1 MPRFF
6 VPNSAIG
13 AHPDGTKTVMICG
26 EDALHITKSL
36 RMKTGEKLEVCD
48 MGRREYSCVI
58 TDVGETVFALVT
70 DEKES
75 DTEPPYTATLYQ
87 ALVKG
92 DKFDTVVQ
100 KAVECG
106 VTKII
111 PIITDRCVV
120 RLDKK
125 GAAKKAERWQRIA
138 LEAAKQCGRSIIP
151 EIGELMTFKEAME
164 CVPQGF
170 VAMVPFCYEAERG
183 YTLPSALA
191 NAPDAPSVSIVIGS
205 EDGFSVAEAEYAEEK
220 GLKSIGLGKRI
231 LRTET
236 ASSFV
241 LACISYEFEL

>member
-6 VPNSAIG
+6 IPNSAVG
-13 AHPDGTKTVMICG
+13 VRDDGTKTVMICG
-26 EDALHITKSL
+26 EDAMHITKSL
-36 RMKTGEKLEVCD
+36 RMKPGEKLDVCD

-58 TDVGETVFALVT
+58 TEIGEEVFADVLN
-70 DEKES
+70 ENNS
-75 DTEPPYTATLYQ
+75 DTEPPYTAVLYQ

-106 VTKII
+106 VTKIVPFI
-111 PIITDRCVV
+111 SDRCVV

-125 GAAKKAERWQRIA
+125 GAAKKSERWQRIA

-151 EIGELMTFKEAME
+151 EICPLMTYKEAIE
-164 CVPQGF
+164 AASKATIPL
-170 VAMVPFCYEAERG
+170 FCYEAEKG
-183 YTLPSALA
+183 TTLPQALK
-191 NAPDAPSVSIVIGS
+191 NAPEDSEISIVIGS
-205 EDGFSVAEAEYAEEK
+205 EGGFSVSEAEYAANNGMK
-220 GLKSIGLGKRI
+220 CVGLGKRI

-241 LACISYEFEL
+241 LACLCYELEL

>member
-6 VPNSAIG
+6 IPNSAVG
-13 AHPDGTKTVMICG
+13 VRDDGTKTVMICG
-26 EDALHITKSL
+26 EDALHIVKSL
-36 RMKTGEKLEVCD
+36 RMKAGEKLDVCD

-58 TDVGETVFALVT
+58 TDVGETVFAEVT
-70 DEKES
+70 DERYS
-75 DTEPPYTATLYQ
+75 DTEPPYTAVLYQ

-106 VTKII
+106 VSKII
-111 PIITDRCVV
+111 PVITDRCVV

-151 EIGELMTFKEAME
+151 EIGELMTFKEA
-164 CVPQGF
+164 
-170 VAMVPFCYEAERG
+170 VADASKADIPLFCYEAERG
-183 YTLPSALA
+183 YTLSDALA
-191 NAPDAPSVSIVIGS
+191 NTKAEPTVAIVIGS
-205 EDGFSVAEAEYAEEK
+205 EGGFSVSEAKHAIEK
-220 GLKSIGLGKRI
+220 GMKCVGLGKRI

-241 LACISYEFEL
+241 LACLCYEFEL

>member
-6 VPNSAIG
+6 IPSSAVG
-13 AHPDGTKTVMICG
+13 VRDDGSKTVMICG
-26 EDALHITKSL
+26 EDALHIVRSL
-36 RMKTGEKLEVCD
+36 RMKAGEKLDVCD
-48 MGRREYSCVI
+48 MTRREYSCVI
-58 TDVGETVFALVT
+58 KEVGETVFADVVS
-70 DEKES
+70 EKDS
-75 DTEPPYTATLYQ
+75 DTEPPYTAVLYQ

-111 PIITDRCVV
+111 PVLTDRCVV

-151 EIGELMTFKEAME
+151 EIGELMTFKEA
-164 CVPQGF
+164 VDDAAKADIPL
-170 VAMVPFCYEAERG
+170 FCYEAERG
-183 YTLPSALA
+183 YTLSEALA
-191 NAPDAPSVSIVIGS
+191 GAKQQPEISVFIGS
-205 EDGFSVAEAEYAEEK
+205 EGGFSVSEAEYAENH
-220 GLKSIGLGKRI
+220 GLKSVGLGKRI

-241 LACISYEFEL
+241 LACLCYEFEL

>member
-6 VPNSAIG
+6 IPNSAVG
-13 AHPDGTKTVMICG
+13 VRDDGSKTVMICG
-26 EDALHITKSL
+26 EDALHIARSL
-36 RMKTGEKLEVCD
+36 RMKAGEKLDVCD
-48 MGRREYSCVI
+48 MTRREYSCVI
-58 TDVGETVFALVT
+58 TEVGETVFADVVS
-70 DEKES
+70 EKDS
-75 DTEPPYTATLYQ
+75 DTEPPYTAVLYQ

-111 PIITDRCVV
+111 PVLTDRCVV

-151 EIGELMTFKEAME
+151 EIGELMTFKEA
-164 CVPQGF
+164 VDDAAKADIPL
-170 VAMVPFCYEAERG
+170 FCYEAERG
-183 YTLPSALA
+183 YTLSEALA
-191 NAPDAPSVSIVIGS
+191 GAKQQPEISVFIGS
-205 EDGFSVAEAEYAEEK
+205 EGGFSVSEAEYAENH
-220 GLKSIGLGKRI
+220 GLKSVGLGKRI

-241 LACISYEFEL
+241 LACLCYEFEL

>member
-6 VPNSAIG
+6 IPNSAVGIR
-13 AHPDGTKTVMICG
+13 PDGIKTIMICG
-26 EDALHITKSL
+26 EDAFHITKSL
-36 RMKTGEKLEVCD
+36 RMKAGEKIDVCD
-48 MGRREYSCVI
+48 MGRREYTCTI
-58 TDVGETVFALVT
+58 TETGETVFAEVIS
-70 DEKES
+70 EKNS
-75 DTEPPYTATLYQ
+75 DTEPPYTAVLYQ

-111 PIITDRCVV
+111 PVITDRCVV

-151 EIGELMTFKEAME
+151 EIGELMTFKEALDDASKADI
-164 CVPQGF
+164 PL
-170 VAMVPFCYEAERG
+170 FCYEAERG
-183 YTLPSALA
+183 CTLSDALS
-191 NAPDAPSVSIVIGS
+191 NAPENPSVSIVIGS
-205 EDGFSVAEAEYAEEK
+205 EGGFSVSEAELAVQK
-220 GLKSIGLGKRI
+220 GLNCVGLGKRI

-241 LACISYEFEL
+241 LACLCYEFEL

>member
-13 AHPDGTKTVMICG
+13 TRPDGSKTVMICG

-36 RMKTGEKLEVCD
+36 RMKAGEKLEVCD

-58 TDVGETVFALVT
+58 SEVGETVFALVT
-70 DEKES
+70 DEKNS

-151 EIGELMTFKEAME
+151 EIGELMTFREAME
-164 CVPQGF
+164 DASKADIPL
-170 VAMVPFCYEAERG
+170 FCYEAERG

-191 NAPDAPSVSIVIGS
+191 NAPESPSVSIVIGS
-205 EDGFSVAEAEYAEEK
+205 EGGFSVAEAEYAEEK
-220 GLKSIGLGKRI
+220 GLRSIGLGKRI

-236 ASSFV
+236 ASSFL

>member
-6 VPNSAIG
+6 IPNSAIG
-13 AHPDGTKTVMICG
+13 TRDDGTKTVMICG
-26 EDALHITKSL
+26 EDAMHIAKSL
-36 RMKTGEKLEVCD
+36 RMKAGEKLDVCD
-48 MGRREYSCVI
+48 MGRREYTCVL
-58 TDVGETVFALVT
+58 TEVGETVIADVIS
-70 DEKES
+70 EKDS
-75 DTEPPYTATLYQ
+75 DTEPPYTAILYQ

-106 VTKII
+106 VTKIVPFI
-111 PIITDRCVV
+111 SDRCVV

-151 EIGELMTFKEAME
+151 EICPLMTYKEAISAASE
-164 CVPQGF
+164 ADIPL
-170 VAMVPFCYEAERG
+170 FCYEAERG
-183 YTLPSALA
+183 YTLPSALK
-191 NAPDAPSVSIVIGS
+191 DAPPSPTISIMIGS
-205 EDGFSVAEAEYAEEK
+205 EGGFSVAEADFAIEK
-220 GLKSIGLGKRI
+220 SMKCVGLGKRI

-241 LACISYEFEL
+241 LACLCYELEL

>member
-6 VPNSAIG
+6 IPNSAVG
-13 AHPDGTKTVMICG
+13 VRPDGSKTVIICG

-36 RMKTGEKLEVCD
+36 RMKVGEKLDVCD
-48 MGRREYSCVI
+48 MGRREYSCII
-58 TDVGETVFALVT
+58 TEVGETVFADVT
-70 DEKES
+70 VEKES
-75 DTEPPYTATLYQ
+75 DTEPPYTAVLYQ

-111 PIITDRCVV
+111 PFITDRCVV

-151 EIGELMTFKEAME
+151 EIGELMTFKEAIE
-164 CVPQGF
+164 DASKADIPL
-170 VAMVPFCYEAERG
+170 FCYEAERG
-183 YTLPSALA
+183 HSLPSALA
-191 NAPDAPSVSIVIGS
+191 DAPEHPLISIVIGS
-205 EDGFSVAEAEYAEEK
+205 EGGFSVAEEEYAETN
-220 GLKSIGLGKRI
+220 GMKSVGLGKRI

-241 LACISYEFEL
+241 LACVSYEFEL

>member
-6 VPNSAIG
+6 IPNSAIG
-13 AHPDGTKTVMICG
+13 IRDDGTKTVRICG

-36 RMKTGEKLEVCD
+36 RMKAGEKLEVCD
-48 MGRREYSCVI
+48 MGRREYSCII
-58 TDVGETVFALVT
+58 TEVGETVFADVT
-70 DEKES
+70 EEKDS
-75 DTEPPYTATLYQ
+75 DTEPPYTAVLYQ

-125 GAAKKAERWQRIA
+125 GAAKKSERWQRIA
-138 LEAAKQCGRSIIP
+138 LEAAKQCGRSIVP
-151 EIGELMTFKEAME
+151 EIGDLMTFKEA
-164 CVPQGF
+164 VNDAASADIPL
-170 VAMVPFCYEAERG
+170 FCYEAERG
-183 YTLPSALA
+183 YTLPSALSD
-191 NAPDAPSVSIVIGS
+191 APNAPSVSIVIGS
-205 EDGFSVAEAEYAEEK
+205 EGGFSVSEAQYAAENGMK
-220 GLKSIGLGKRI
+220 CVGLGKRI

-241 LACISYEFEL
+241 LACISYKFEL

>member
-1 MPRFF
+1 LPRFF
-6 VPNSAIG
+6 IPNSAVG
-13 AHPDGTKTVMICG
+13 TRPDGTKTIMICG
-26 EDALHITKSL
+26 EDAVHIVKSL
-36 RMKTGEKLEVCD
+36 RMKAGEKLDVCD

-58 TDVGETVFALVT
+58 TEVGETVFADVT
-70 DEKES
+70 SERDS
-75 DTEPPYTATLYQ
+75 DTEPPYTAVLYQ

-106 VTKII
+106 VTKIV
-111 PIITDRCVV
+111 PFITDRCVV

-151 EIGELMTFKEAME
+151 EIGEFLTYKETVEEASKADI
-164 CVPQGF
+164 PL
-170 VAMVPFCYEAERG
+170 FCYEAERG
-183 YTLPSALA
+183 YTLPEALKE
-191 NAPDAPSVSIVIGS
+191 APESPTVSIVIGS
-205 EDGFSVAEAEYAEEK
+205 EGGFSVAEAEYAAEK
-220 GLKSIGLGKRI
+220 GMKCVGLGKRI

-241 LACISYEFEL
+241 LACLCYEFEL

>member
-6 VPNSAIG
+6 IPNSAVGIKD
-13 AHPDGTKTVMICG
+13 DGTKTVMICG

-36 RMKTGEKLEVCD
+36 RMKPGEKLDVCD

-58 TDVGETVFALVT
+58 TEVGEAVFADVT
-70 DEKES
+70 DERDS
-75 DTEPPYTATLYQ
+75 DTEPPYTAVLYQ

-106 VTKII
+106 VTRII
-111 PIITDRCVV
+111 PFITDRCVV

-138 LEAAKQCGRSIIP
+138 LEAAKQCGRSVIP
-151 EIGELMTFKEAME
+151 EIGELMTYKEAIE
-164 CVPQGF
+164 SASQADIPL
-170 VAMVPFCYEAERG
+170 FCYEAERG
-183 YTLPSALA
+183 YTLPSAL
-191 NAPDAPSVSIVIGS
+191 NCHIPSPSISIVIGS
-205 EDGFSVAEAEYAEEK
+205 EGGFSVKEADFAIESGMK
-220 GLKSIGLGKRI
+220 CVGLGKRI

-236 ASSFV
+236 ASGFV

>member
-6 VPNSAIG
+6 IPDSSVG
-13 AHPDGTKTVMICG
+13 TRPDGSKTVMICG

-36 RMKTGEKLEVCD
+36 RMKAGEIIEVCD
-48 MGRREYSCVI
+48 MGRREYVCTI
-58 TDVGETVFALVT
+58 TGTGETVFADVIR
-70 DEKES
+70 EKQS
-75 DTEPPYTATLYQ
+75 DTEPPYTAVIYQ

-106 VTKII
+106 AARIV
-111 PIITDRCVV
+111 PFITDRCVV

-151 EIGELMTFKEAME
+151 QIGELMTFKEA
-164 CVPQGF
+164 
-170 VAMVPFCYEAERG
+170 VADAAKADIPLFCYEAEKG
-183 YTLPSALA
+183 TTLPSALA
-191 NAPDAPSVSIVIGS
+191 DAPDSPTVSVIIGS
-205 EDGFSVAEAEYAEEK
+205 EGGFSLKEAEYAAENGMK
-220 GLKSIGLGKRI
+220 CVGLGKRI

-241 LACISYEFEL
+241 LACLCYEFEL

>member
-6 VPNSAIG
+6 IPNSAVG
-13 AHPDGTKTVMICG
+13 VRPDGTKAVMICG

-36 RMKTGEKLEVCD
+36 RMKAGEKIDVCD
-48 MGRREYSCVI
+48 MSRREYSCSI
-58 TDVGETVFALVT
+58 TETGETVFAIVES
-70 DEKES
+70 EKDS
-75 DTEPPYTATLYQ
+75 DTEPPYEAVLYQ
-87 ALVKG
+87 ALIKG

-111 PIITDRCVV
+111 PFISDRCVV

-151 EIGELMTFKEAME
+151 EIGELMTYKEAIE
-164 CVPQGF
+164 SAAGADVPL
-170 VAMVPFCYEAERG
+170 FCYEAERG
-183 YTLPSALA
+183 HTLSSALS
-191 NAPDAPSVSIVIGS
+191 NAPDTPTVSIIIGS
-205 EDGFSVAEAEYAEEK
+205 EGGFSVAEADYAVEK
-220 GLKSIGLGKRI
+220 GMKCVGLGKRI

-241 LACISYEFEL
+241 LACLCYEFEL